1 MGPAKSGRHHPTHQI
16 KLPKLR
22 VRSRSGLLN
31 LEQRSAR
38 LLIIPTATQNHS
50 NPHGDTESQQPAR
63 RRRTTAIRTILIRKN
78 KNTQQAGYGSSAA
91 AAVGRCTAA
100 PAPIHLVQ
108 GGIRPVVRA
117 AGPDLH
123 QASPRRRGGLRSLD
137 IFPRIG
143 NIAAWQARRPLLP
156 PPSPL
161 AAWWVVV
168 WWRPERG
175 EGGLL

>member
-50 NPHGDTESQQPAR
+50 NPHGDAERQQSARSLSEKIKTRSKQATAAQQRRRSVAVRLRRLRFTWCKAGSVPSAGRDGSRSAPSEPEAAR
-63 RRRTTAIRTILIRKN
+63 RL
-78 KNTQQAGYGSSAA
+78 GEFGHLSS
-91 AAVGRCTAA
+91 
-100 PAPIHLVQ
+100 
-108 GGIRPVVRA
+108 
-117 AGPDLH
+117 
-123 QASPRRRGGLRSLD
+123 
-137 IFPRIG
+137 RIG
-143 NIAAWQARRPLLP
+143 NRSEEEARRPLLP
-156 PPSPL
+156 PLSPL